1 MYVNLDKNF
10 LDKNMKKMEKNAK
23 EVFGDEDGKDQL
35 VLETIESTI
44 SDIEFDD
51 GNLTIGVDSD
61 MGYFSIDVDIDDEL
75 AFDIIDHMKKKGE
88 KIKRLVNFA
97 E

>member
-88 KIKRLVNFA
+88 KIKRLVNLA